1 LLNAELAERF
11 AFGFS
16 FRIHHAAFQSAII
29 PSFERAMHFNPRFAL
44 VIGILAGTVAL
55 GRASLELRHT
65 DQARSGTTTPRG
77 LTARQDPRA
86 GTISVFRTGN
96 RQPILTQNAGP
107 GTRPNIHPIA
117 APDGRTVLTDPAGL
131 FWGFTN
137 LNGRDFFHNTQA
149 AFWRRQSATITQAS
163 GEQVGWE
170 TVYDLLD
177 ASGTPLLTETARWTM
192 REAKGRYVL
201 SLEWRGQARTDVT
214 IGSAAAGQSGTAE
227 NAGVFLQLWRG
238 GRTGD
243 IVNAARQRNDRAA
256 GQRAMWIDVAAPGA
270 NAAAAAHVAI
280 FDYPDNAGY
289 PQTWQV
295 DRQSGVGALR
305 APGGA
310 WTIKKGNTEI
320 VRYQFLIY
328 NGALNDVA
336 MDAAW
341 AEYTGN
347 RSAYAT
353 SALWT
358 VAQREGRQA
367 KFLTADEAV
376 AEMSLVDGYRV
387 NAWAAEPMIVQPM
400 AFCWDDRGRLWVA
413 ENRDYESRVQ
423 GFSAAGNSRIV
434 ILEDTNH
441 DGIADTR
448 KVFMDGIVFPSALAV
463 GFGGVFV
470 AAPPNLLFIPDRDG
484 DDKADVANIEV
495 RLTGWGIRD
504 RHEVVNSLHW
514 GPDGWLYGLQG
525 YATSSKVRKPE
536 GKGRLYNR
544 DEPFPEDVLSGD
556 GVEINGGV
564 WRYHPTKDVFE
575 VVAHGFS
582 NPWGIDYDAK
592 GQLFITA
599 CVIPHLFHVI
609 PGGIYQRQGGQHFN
623 PYVYSDIQTIAD
635 HRHRSAHGGARIYQS
650 DAFPSS
656 QQGRIFMANIHEH
669 AVLSDVLERQGSGF
683 IAHHGD
689 DFLLANN
696 AQWIGFSMEV
706 GPDGAVY
713 VLDWHDSDI
722 CGMEVRQKETGRIF
736 RIAPQHSLAED
747 WPGRYGDL
755 SKLTDAE
762 LVGLQTSRSDWHARR
777 ARTILQARAA
787 TGSLKPEA
795 SAELHRLFQS
805 SANPDHRLRAMWALH
820 VTHGWTPD
828 ALVVALNDRDEYVRA
843 WAIQLLCEDRS
854 PPDSAMQ
861 RFSQLA
867 RDDRSPVVR
876 LYLASALQ
884 RLSTDVRWTV
894 ATGLMT
900 HAEDVA
906 DQNLSRMIWFGVEP
920 LVAAN
925 PGFALERAA
934 SSRIPIL
941 ARFIA
946 RRTVDAD
953 AIDASVRALAR
964 APATERDMLEGIRD
978 GLDGRYDVAA
988 PTEWPIVYARL
999 RRGDAALARLASDVN
1014 QKFNDADATI
1024 GQIQMVRD
1032 PAAPVDERRKALQTL
1047 TLQRR
1052 PQLAPIL
1059 PSLIDDPALRLDAI
1073 RSAASFD
1080 DESLGKLLISRYQ
1093 TFTAAEKTEAV
1104 QTLASRGRYARMLT
1118 DALAAGSV
1126 PRQDVPPHL
1135 ARQVRRVV
1143 GTRFADVWGPIPD
1156 DAVEDRAYS
1165 RYKGLVNDTAMKSA
1179 NAQNGHSVFMRTCGP
1194 CHKMYGEGGVVGPD
1208 LTGSN
1213 RANFEYLLANV
1224 LNPNADVPE
1233 AYRMVLVTT
1242 RDGRTF
1248 SGNVVGETDR
1258 QLTLRVVGRDNAI
1271 ITKSDIQSRE
1281 ATTVSMMPTGL
1292 FDSLTDHEVLDLVAF
1307 LRTTGPQAK

>member
-1 LLNAELAERF
+1 
-11 AFGFS
+11 
-16 FRIHHAAFQSAII
+16 
-29 PSFERAMHFNPRFAL
+29 MHVHPRFVL
-44 VIGILAGTVAL
+44 IIGILAGTAAL
-55 GRASLELRHT
+55 GRASLELLRA
-65 DQARSGTTTPRG
+65 DQTSGVTTPGR
-77 LTARQDPRA
+77 LTVRQDQRA

-107 GTRPNIHPIA
+107 EKRPSIHPIV
-117 APDGRTVLTDPAGL
+117 APDGRTVLTDQAGL
-131 FWGFTN
+131 FWGFAN
-137 LNGRDFFHNTQA
+137 LNGRDFFHNAQA
-149 AFWRRQSATITQAS
+149 GFWRRVSAAITQAS
-163 GEQVGWE
+163 GNQVGWE

-177 ASGTPLLTETARWTM
+177 ASGTPTLTETERWTM
-192 REAKGRYVL
+192 REANGGYVL
-201 SLEWRGQARTDVT
+201 NLEWRGQARTDAT
-214 IGSAAAGQSGTAE
+214 IGSSAAPTGPAE
-227 NAGVFLQLWRG
+227 NAGVFLQLPWRS
-238 GRTGD
+238 GRGE
-243 IVNAARQRNDRAA
+243 IVNAARQHNERAA
-256 GQRAMWIDVAAPGA
+256 GQRAMWIDVTVPGA
-270 NAAAAAHVAI
+270 SASAPAHIAI

-289 PQTWQV
+289 PQAWQV
-295 DRQSGVGALR
+295 DRQSGIGALR
-305 APGGA
+305 SPGGA

-328 NGALNDVA
+328 NGALNDVR
-336 MDAAW
+336 MDTAW

-358 VAQREGRQA
+358 VAQREGREA

-376 AEMSLVDGYRV
+376 AEMSVVDGYRV

-441 DGIADTR
+441 DGVADTR
-448 KVFMDGIVFPSALAV
+448 KVFMDGIIFPSAIAV

-484 DDKADVANIEV
+484 DDKADLANIEV

-525 YATSSKVRKPE
+525 YATSSKVRKPV
-536 GKGRLYNR
+536 GRGRLYNR
-544 DEPFPEDVLSGD
+544 DEPFPDDVLSGE

-669 AVLSDVLERQGSGF
+669 AVLSDVLERRGSGF
-683 IAHHGD
+683 TAHHGD

-696 AQWIGFSMEV
+696 AQWIGFSMEI

-755 SKLTDAE
+755 SKLGDIE
-762 LVGLQTSRSDWHARR
+762 LVRLQTSRSDWHARR
-777 ARTILQARAA
+777 ARVILQSRAA
-787 TGSLKPEA
+787 AGSLKPEA
-795 SAELHRLFQS
+795 FDQLRRLFQS

-828 ALVVALNDRDEYVRA
+828 ALVQALNDQDEYVRA

-854 PPDSAMQ
+854 PPGAAVQ
-861 RFSQLA
+861 KFSQLA

-884 RLSTDVRWTV
+884 RLNADVRWSI
-894 ATGLMT
+894 AAGLMT
-900 HAEDVA
+900 HAEDGP

-925 PGFALERAA
+925 PVFALEHAA
-934 SSRIPIL
+934 RSRIPVL

-946 RRTVDAD
+946 RRAVDAD
-953 AIDASVRALAR
+953 AVEAVVAALGRSAATGPSASPKRSPEAG
-964 APATERDMLEGIRD
+964 DILEGMRD
-978 GLDGRYDVAA
+978 ALDGRYDVVAPAA
-988 PTEWPIVYARL
+988 WPAVYQRL
-999 RRGDAALARLASDVN
+999 RRGDATVAHLASDVN
-1014 QKFNDADATI
+1014 QQFNDADATT
-1024 GQIQMVRD
+1024 GQVQVVRNA
-1032 PAAPVDERRKALQTL
+1032 AAPVDERRKALQTL

-1052 PQLAPIL
+1052 PQLAPL
-1059 PSLIDDPALRLDAI
+1059 LLTLLDEPALRTDAI

-1080 DESLGKLLISRYQ
+1080 DESLGTLLIARYQ
-1093 TFTAAEKTEAV
+1093 TFTTAERIEAV

-1118 DALAAGSV
+1118 DALAAGSI
-1126 PRQDVPPHL
+1126 PRQDVPPHV
-1135 ARQVRRVV
+1135 ARQLRRVV
-1143 GTRFADVWGPIPD
+1143 GTRFADVWGPLPD
-1156 DAVEDRAYS
+1156 NAAEDRAYS
-1165 RYKGLVNDTAMKSA
+1165 RYKGLINDTAMKSA
-1179 NAQNGHSVFMRTCGP
+1179 NAQSGHAVFMRTCGP
-1194 CHKMYGEGGVVGPD
+1194 CHTMYGEGGVVGPD

-1213 RANFEYLLANV
+1213 RANLEYLLANV

-1233 AYRMVLVTT
+1233 AYRMVLITT

-1248 SGNVVGETDR
+1248 SGNVVAETDR
-1258 QLTLRVVGRDNAI
+1258 QLTLRVVGRDTAI
-1271 ITKSDIQSRE
+1271 ISKSDIQSRE
-1281 ATTVSMMPTGL
+1281 TTGVSMMPTGL
-1292 FDSLTDHEVLDLVAF
+1292 FDSLTDREVLDLVAF
-1307 LRTTGPQAK
+1307 LRTTGPTKAP